1 MPVKVNI
8 IMEDKDKNK
17 PLEAQE
23 PEGKLT
29 PAQIHF
35 LRMFSFNKSD
45 AFLDEIKEVL
55 FNHFHKKAENEMEKL
70 WTEGLMDQNF
80 LDKIIGYSSMTWAEI
95 RRHTHDNGKSKHH
108 YIGREIE
115 KLSQSAKS
123 RIISLKLE
131 EETDSI
137 YSFAFSIILRI
148 IGLRDGEKF
157 HVLWYDARNE
167 VYPSSK

>member
-1 MPVKVNI
+1 MSREKRIEHGNNYQTANKTVIKKSDSTENLKVVWLFDRI
-8 IMEDKDKNK
+8 DKNG
-17 PLEAQE
+17 Q
-23 PEGKLT
+23 
-29 PAQIHF
+29 F
-35 LRMFSFNKSD
+35 
-45 AFLDEIKEVL
+45 AFDVNRED
-55 FNHFHKKAENEMEKL
+55 FDHK
-70 WTEGLMDQNF
+70 NF

-95 RRHTHDNGKSKHH
+95 RRQTHDNGKSKHH

-137 YSFAFSIILRI
+137 YSFAFSNILRI

-157 HVLWYDARNE
+157 HVLWYDARHE

>member
-1 MPVKVNI
+1 MSREKRIKHGNNYQTANKTVIKKSDSTENLKVVWLFDRI
-8 IMEDKDKNK
+8 DKNG
-17 PLEAQE
+17 Q
-23 PEGKLT
+23 
-29 PAQIHF
+29 F
-35 LRMFSFNKSD
+35 
-45 AFLDEIKEVL
+45 AFDVNRED
-55 FNHFHKKAENEMEKL
+55 FDHK
-70 WTEGLMDQNF
+70 NF

-95 RRHTHDNGKSKHH
+95 RRQTHDNGKSKHH

-137 YSFAFSIILRI
+137 YSFAFSNILRI

-157 HVLWYDARNE
+157 HVLWYDAHHE